1 MTWRC
6 STIITALMSL
16 LLSFTAVAACASTTS
31 DKTTD
36 MANASDT
43 TSVKVEVTTTLGS
56 FTVLL
61 YGDTPAHRDNFLKL
75 VKDGY

>member
-61 YGDTPAHRDNFLKL
+61 YGDTPPTAIISSSW
-75 VKDGY
+75 